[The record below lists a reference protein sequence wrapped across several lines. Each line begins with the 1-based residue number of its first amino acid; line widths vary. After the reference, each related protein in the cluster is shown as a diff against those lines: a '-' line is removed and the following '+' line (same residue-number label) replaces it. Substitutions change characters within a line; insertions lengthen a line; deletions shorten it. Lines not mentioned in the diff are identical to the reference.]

1 MKSKIEGVLHRA
13 TIQFN
18 GVTNESLPEFVVK
31 STDIKHP
38 IRAAFIKVL
47 QDYDGI
53 SLDKAVRAEAIDS
66 ALGLFAF
73 MEEGDYIENPNDP
86 SAVKDAL
93 MKVMSVYGE
102 MKTS

>member
-1 MKSKIEGVLHRA
+1 MELP
-13 TIQFN
+13 
-18 GVTNESLPEFVVK
+18 ESLPEFVVK

-53 SLDKAVRAEAIDS
+53 SLDKAVREAIDS
-66 ALGLFAF
+66 ALGLFVF
-73 MEEGDYIENPNDP
+73 YGGRIKPNDP
-86 SAVKDAL
+86 SAAVKDAL

-102 MKTS
+102 

>member
-47 QDYDGI
+47 QDYDGGI

-66 ALGLFAF
+66 GLFAF
-73 MEEGDYIENPNDP
+73 MEEGDYIETLTTLLLQL
-86 SAVKDAL
+86 K
-93 MKVMSVYGE
+93 MR
-102 MKTS
+102 

>member
-1 MKSKIEGVLHRA
+1 L
-13 TIQFN
+13 
-18 GVTNESLPEFVVK
+18 
-31 STDIKHP
+31 HP

-47 QDYDGI
+47 QDYDGGI

-86 SAVKDAL
+86 SAAVKDAL

-102 MKTS
+102 DEDFIEF